1 MAEGS
6 KDQGPYVPRIGDTIS
21 EAAKKMTDRAKS
33 TGAWQTT
40 KFNDVRV
47 TVDPNDKPRDVEKN
61 YRSDYDRAHPSPRKP
76 LWRRL
81 LGR

>member
-1 MAEGS
+1 MGEAKE
-6 KDQGPYVPRIGDTIS
+6 GPYIPRIGDKIS
-21 EAAKKMTDRAKS
+21 EAAEKMTGRAQS

-40 KFNDVRV
+40 SFNDVRV
-47 TVDPNDKPRDVEKN
+47 TVSPDEKPQDVARK
-61 YRSDYDRAHPSPRKP
+61 YKSDYDKLHPSPRKP